1 MEKKKGTERAPERLT
16 NAFRCCLLYTFRCAH
31 MPPIPSDVQG
41 WYTGMDEDGGRP
53 VQDAD
58 DL

>member
-16 NAFRCCLLYTFRCAH
+16 NAFRCAH

-53 VQDAD
+53 VQDVD

>member
-1 MEKKKGTERAPERLT
+1 MVKRKTTAERPERMT
-16 NAFRCCLLYTFRCAH
+16 NAFRCAH

-41 WYTGMDEDGGRP
+41 GYTGMDEDGGQP

>member
-1 MEKKKGTERAPERLT
+1 MVKRKTTAERPERMT
-16 NAFRCCLLYTFRCAH
+16 DAFRCAH

-41 WYTGMDEDGGRP
+41 WYTGMDEDGGQP

>member
-1 MEKKKGTERAPERLT
+1 MEKKKGKEPVPERLT
-16 NAFRCCLLYTFRCAH
+16 NAFRCAH
-31 MPPIPSDVQG
+31 LPPIPSDVQG
-41 WYTGMDEDGGRP
+41 WYTGTDEDGGWP